1 MVREIFFWGNSFD
14 KFYNQQ
20 DLKVRRKIDH
30 VLWLIRYTV
39 RVPIKFLK
47 YLEDTDGL
55 YEIKI
60 SSTFKEIRIFCFF
73 DDNKVIVLLN
83 CFLKKS
89 QKTPKNEIELGER
102 LKSEY
107 FKFKKIGANNNEQD
121 NNI

>member
-1 MVREIFFWGNSFD
+1 MHDDSRNTFLGDNFD
-14 KFYNQQ
+14 NFYTQQ
-20 DLKVRRKIDH
+20 DLKVRKKIDY
-30 VLWLIRYTV
+30 VLWLIRYTP

-47 YLEDTDGL
+47 YLENTDGL

-60 SSTFKEIRIFCFF
+60 SSTFKEVRVLCFF
-73 DDNKVIVLLN
+73 DETKVIVLIN

-107 FKFKKIGANNNEQD
+107 YKFIERSKKQ
-121 NNI
+121 